1 MERRKCC
8 LVCIFFFFILS
19 QPVYLHPLS
28 DLEIL
33 LMLKSSLVGPSASGL
48 HDWLAPS
55 PSSSSPAAHCSFS
68 GVTCGAD
75 GRVISLEI
83 TNTPLFGALP
93 PEIGLLRGLVNLTL
107 TAANVTGD
115 LPREFGMLSSLK
127 RVNLSSN
134 SFSSGI
140 PNEMVAKLTE
150 LEVFDV
156 YDNSFSGEL
165 PVGFV
170 RLKKLRV
177 LNLAGNYFSGEIP
190 ALYSG
195 FESLTHLSLQGNS
208 LTGKIPAGLSEIPNL
223 LELSLGYYNTYSG
236 GIPPEFGL
244 LSTLELLD
252 LGKCNLS
259 GGIPASLGSL
269 TRLHSLFLQV
279 NNLTG
284 EIPAELSGLFSL
296 MSLDLSINN
305 LSGRIP
311 ARFDGLKKLTL
322 INLFGNKFEGPFPSF
337 IGDLPNLEVLQ
348 IWSNNFTLELP
359 ENLGDNGRLVLVDV
373 KNNHLTGKIPRNLCR
388 GGRLKNLILMDNY
401 FYGLIPEE
409 LGECRSLTRVR
420 FRNNFFNGTIPAGFF
435 ALPALD
441 MLELSGN
448 YLTGQLPARISA
460 PNLGTLALSGNW
472 LSGNISQGIGGLRNL
487 EILSLDSNRF
497 SGEIPATISDMKKL
511 SVLNLSGNHLTGKIP
526 ASVARCSRLTFFDMS
541 RNEIDGEIPLAISV
555 LQNLNVMNLS
565 RNRLVGSIPSEIG
578 LMKSLTLL
586 DLSYNDFSGRRPTA
600 GLLKDMDDRCF
611 AGNPHLCT
619 SNATCAAAAARAP
632 SPLRSTLL
640 IAVAAVLVALFSVSA
655 IWMVVR
661 RMKANKGRRW
671 KLTTFQKVDMMRAED
686 VVDCLKEENVVG
698 KGGGGVVYRG
708 SMPDGTDIAVK
719 RVVGRGSD
727 RGFRAE
733 IRTLGRIRHRN
744 IVRLLGYVS
753 NEDTNLL
760 LYEYMPNGSL
770 GDMLHGSKGA
780 HLQWDLRCKIA
791 LDAARGLSYLHH
803 DCSPS
808 IIHRDVKSNNIL
820 LDADFEA
827 HVADF
832 GLAKFWRDAGASEC
846 MSMVAGSYGYIA
858 PEYAYTLKVDQKSD
872 VYSFGVV
879 MLELITGRKPVGEFG
894 DGVDIVMWV
903 KETTADYEA
912 VAAVVD
918 PRLAAN
924 PVAEVVN
931 FFKIAMACVEEE
943 SSDRP
948 TMREIVNL
956 LSTIQQPTLHIDHL
970 LIQD

>member
-8 LVCIFFFFILS
+8 LVCIFFFILS
-19 QPVYLHPLS
+19 QPVYLLPLS

-33 LMLKSSLVGPSASGL
+33 LMLKSSLVGPSGSGL
-48 HDWLAPS
+48 NDWVA
-55 PSSSSPAAHCSFS
+55 PSSSSPTAHCSFS

-75 GRVISLEI
+75 ARVISLEI
-83 TNTPLFGALP
+83 TNTPLFGTLP
-93 PEIGLLRGLVNLTL
+93 PEIGLLWGLVNLTL
-107 TAANVTGD
+107 TAANVTGA

-134 SFSSGI
+134 AFSSGI
-140 PNEMVAKLTE
+140 PDEMVAKLTE

-156 YDNSFSGEL
+156 YDNSLSGEL
-165 PVGFV
+165 SVGFV

-177 LNLAGNYFSGEIP
+177 LNLAGNYFSGDIP
-190 ALYSG
+190 AVYSG

-244 LSTLELLD
+244 ISTLELLD

-311 ARFDGLKKLTL
+311 ASFDGLKKLTL

-359 ENLGDNGRLVLVDV
+359 ENLGKNGRLVLVDV
-373 KNNHLTGKIPRNLCR
+373 KNNHLTGKIPMNLCR

-401 FYGLIPEE
+401 FYGPIPEE
-409 LGECRSLTRVR
+409 LGECMSLTRVR
-420 FRNNFFNGTIPAGFF
+420 IRNNFFNGTIPGGFF

-448 YLTGQLPARISA
+448 YLTGQLPARFSA
-460 PNLGTLALSGNW
+460 RNLGTLALSGNW
-472 LSGNISQGIGGLRNL
+472 LSGNISEGIGGLRNL

-526 ASVARCSRLTFFDMS
+526 ASVSRCSRLTFFDVS

-611 AGNPHLCT
+611 AGNPQLC
-619 SNATCAAAAARAP
+619 SPNATCVAAAARAP

-640 IAVAAVLVALFSVSA
+640 IAVAAVLVALFAVSA

-671 KLTTFQKVDMMRAED
+671 KLTTFQKVDMRAED

-708 SMPDGTDIAVK
+708 SMADGTDIAVK
-719 RVVGRGSD
+719 RVAGRGSD

-733 IRTLGRIRHRN
+733 IGTLGRIRHRN

-846 MSMVAGSYGYIA
+846 MSVVAGSYGYIA

-903 KETTADYEA
+903 KESTVDYEAA

-924 PVAEVVN
+924 PVAQLLN

-943 SSDRP
+943 SSERP
-948 TMREIVNL
+948 TMTEIVNL